1 MRNFEKKA
9 ARRLGKRRM
18 ETVEFVKTDC
28 GADPVYM
35 VGLKDG
41 WVSAGY
47 GETIWQFGQEHLDD
61 GAYTEKA
68 MLDDMMNWFS
78 TVEYREEG
86 PHRFA

>member
-1 MRNFEKKA
+1 MRNFVQKA
-9 ARRLGKRRM
+9 TRRLGKRRM

-28 GADPVYM
+28 GADTVYM

-47 GETIWQFGQEHLDD
+47 GETIWQFGQEHLDY
-61 GAYTEKA
+61 GSTEKE
-68 MLDDMMNWFS
+68 MFDDMMNWFS